1 VGFLV
6 GFEDDRF
13 QGTILHKSPTI
24 THISRSISTKGKLD
38 QAVAKRVRV
47 IVLCRSS
54 YIYSRFGQQH
64 YSSGGERVRGIK
76 SFHPGNTKEAACVR
90 ANRRSHRQRGRQDGG
105 RTHCILFRSS
115 QNQCVRKRPAAP
127 YFLLPARARTGAPDK
142 PWPGWLATLGPRII
156 KIVHTPRRGIIYI

>member
-1 VGFLV
+1 MQNPPGGPSISIRVGFLV

-24 THISRSISTKGKLD
+24 THISRSINTKGKLD

-47 IVLCRSS
+47 IVLCRAI
-54 YIYSRFGQQH
+54 YIHDSANNIIHRAA
-64 YSSGGERVRGIK
+64 SECGIK

-105 RTHCILFRSS
+105 RTDALHPVSEQPKSMCAKAPSRPILFIASHR
-115 QNQCVRKRPAAP
+115 
-127 YFLLPARARTGAPDK
+127 RAR
-142 PWPGWLATLGPRII
+142 
-156 KIVHTPRRGIIYI
+156 